1 LGFLILVL
9 VVFTDSWA
17 RSLVTVAHEGG
28 HMVMAIIT
36 GRGYSHF
43 FLSDGGGGATKGI
56 KAGWGIGDMAVT
68 FVGYPMPCL
77 LGLGGAAIIRHGH
90 AWSVLWVALVL
101 LLVTFFQ
108 AGSGSDEGGWLAQVV
123 VLLAFLGVGW
133 VALNGSPYLQAAVAV
148 GLVWW
153 MLIGGAYWASVGGV
167 SIVRRPACPGA
178 LDVGEAGLALTAVF
192 TATMTA
198 RVEQIVG
205 VLPTRDRDRF
215 TQLASRLLDEADQT
229 ARH

>member
-1 LGFLILVL
+1 MNRVDAVPIIGQPVAYGLGFLILLL

-43 FLSDGGGGATKGI
+43 YLSDGGGGATDGI
-56 KAGWGIGDMAVT
+56 KAGWGIGGMAVT

-101 LLVTFFQ
+101 LLVAFFQ
-108 AGSGSDEGGWLAQVV
+108 AGSGSGEGGSLAQAV
-123 VLLAFLGVGW
+123 VLLTFLGVGW

-153 MLIGGAYWASVGGV
+153 MLIGGAYWASVGLIRGEG
-167 SIVRRPACPGA
+167 SDAAALARATLIPRIVWHVVWA
-178 LDVGEAGLALTAVF
+178 LIGIFALVTGG
-192 TATMTA
+192 
-198 RVEQIVG
+198 RY
-205 VLPTRDRDRF
+205 
-215 TQLASRLLDEADQT
+215 LL
-229 ARH
+229 HG